1 MGQTDKLHAGN
12 KIVIFLFLSL
22 VTVICHT
29 YIKRYE
35 KNGSEMLRNNWKVYM
50 SKNKNQKKGHVNNE
64 KALIRDRELYLF
76 SADKN
81 KSITVRQNIP
91 SFVHGSVL
99 ELSADMKC
107 RNVVA
112 GKKSWNLARLLL
124 VQNDGHKNRWDRPNL
139 VAALKGTKDW
149 QRYEEVFFIEYDVKK
164 LKVTAQLSQCTGS
177 FYLKNIR
184 LFPVIQTK
192 VYTWIKRIILIS
204 WAVFAFFLIA
214 ACIVHNKKTAEHSCK
229 SNIIGGNQEVAAYY
243 VSKKNMGLQIMLVLS
258 FIAIII
264 GTAMPGDIKAQVL
277 KEVSSKINISHFLPW
292 NISQVGHF
300 CFFALFGFILSML
313 TGRDLFMQSA
323 LNILLI
329 AGGTELAQSFIDG
342 RTPLFVDFFIDSA
355 GGLIGIVLFW
365 MWMVMY
371 DLWCVRRHKVEL

>member
-1 MGQTDKLHAGN
+1 MNLN
-12 KIVIFLFLSL
+12 YKIIIFIFLSL

-35 KNGSEMLRNNWKVYM
+35 KNGSEMLRNNWKIYM

-64 KALIRDRELYLF
+64 KALIRDSGLF
-76 SADKN
+76 LSSADKD
-81 KSITVRQNIP
+81 KSITIRQNIP
-91 SFVHGSVL
+91 SFVHDSFL

-112 GKKSWNLARLLL
+112 GKKSWNHARLLL

-139 VAALKGTKDW
+139 VAAFKGTKGW
-149 QRYEEVFFIEYDVKK
+149 QRYKKIFFIKHDVKK
-164 LKVTAQLSQCTGS
+164 LTVTAQLSRCTGS
-177 FYLKNIR
+177 FRLKNIH
-184 LFPVIQTK
+184 LFPVVQTEA
-192 VYTWIKRIILIS
+192 YTWIKRIILIS

-229 SNIIGGNQEVAAYY
+229 SNMIDGRQEGAAYY
-243 VSKKNMGLQIMLVLS
+243 ASKKNMGVQIMLVLS

-264 GTAMPGDIKAQVL
+264 GTAMPGDIKVLVL
-277 KEVSSKINISHFLPW
+277 KDVSSTIPISHFLPW
-292 NISQVGHF
+292 NISKVGHF
-300 CFFALFGFILSML
+300 CFFAVFGFILSML
-313 TGRDLFMQSA
+313 TGRNLFMQSA

-342 RTPLFVDFFIDSA
+342 RTPLFVDFLTDSA
-355 GGLIGIVLFW
+355 GGLTGIFLFW
-365 MWMVMY
+365 FWH
-371 DLWCVRRHKVEL
+371 LAGPEIELENENDID